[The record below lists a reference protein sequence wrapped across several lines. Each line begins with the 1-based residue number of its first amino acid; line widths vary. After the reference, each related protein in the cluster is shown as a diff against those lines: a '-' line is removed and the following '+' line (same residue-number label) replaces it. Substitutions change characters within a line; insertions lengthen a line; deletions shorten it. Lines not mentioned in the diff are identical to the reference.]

1 VAVWCLIVT
10 IFVTRCGRRPESA
23 AVPVAIVANLLRL
36 VRSGIND
43 ADAVSCSSVGLAGSE
58 GMAVGLASFSSR
70 GASGSAHSDADGMLV
85 RASASSNG
93 SGGSVASDPGDIA
106 VGIGGG
112 SSPSDG
118 GMAAKEAWTA
128 PDTTLG
134 ATAASSPRVEEAPA
148 QATGSD
154 PGGAPPIAEI
164 GGRERCN
171 LGMPKKLN
179 AQLKPLRASA
189 MKLMPTTVDV
199 FPRFVLW
206 ENALSCLP
214 ILSFMSTGAVDT
226 SVAWSANAAARG
238 PLSAA
243 GKWSVWTAV
252 SIGEDVVMYTVV
264 LGATV
269 QSNAIV
275 GIRRPFEQSLSAAY
289 LSLRSSIGTTA

>member
-1 VAVWCLIVT
+1 M
-10 IFVTRCGRRPESA
+10 P
-23 AVPVAIVANLLRL
+23 
-36 VRSGIND
+36 
-43 ADAVSCSSVGLAGSE
+43 DAVSCGSVGLAGSE
-58 GMAVGLASFSSR
+58 GAASFSSR
-70 GASGSAHSDADGMLV
+70 EAGGSGRSGPDGTAV
-85 RASASSNG
+85 GASASSFG
-93 SGGSVASDPGDIA
+93 SGGSVASDSGDIA
-106 VGIGGG
+106 VGIGGD
-112 SSPSDG
+112 SC

-179 AQLKPLRASA
+179 AQLKQLRASA

-275 GIRRPFEQSLSAAY
+275 GISLTES
-289 LSLRSSIGTTA
+289 GN